1 MTIIK
6 KNIVF
11 IALIIIWI
19 IISKLNIYSAY
30 ILPSPTKIINVFYT
44 EILNGSLIKNTYIS
58 LLRVFIGFSI
68 SFILAF
74 IFGIMFGIKENIFQY
89 FENILEFI
97 RNIPPISLIPLLI
110 LWFGIG
116 EKSKIIIISLATF
129 FPMFINI
136 RYGIKNADKKLIEV
150 GKSLG
155 FSKIKIFFSIIMPHS
170 IPNILSGMKIGIG
183 YGFRA
188 IVGAELVAASSGL
201 GFMILDAQQLSR
213 SDKAIVGIITIGIV
227 GFLCDYLFSL
237 LIRKISYYKGN
248 YIEN

>member
-129 FPMFINI
+129 FPIFINI

>member
-89 FENILEFI
+89 F
-97 RNIPPISLIPLLI
+97 
-110 LWFGIG
+110 
-116 EKSKIIIISLATF
+116 
-129 FPMFINI
+129 
-136 RYGIKNADKKLIEV
+136 
-150 GKSLG
+150 
-155 FSKIKIFFSIIMPHS
+155 
-170 IPNILSGMKIGIG
+170 
-183 YGFRA
+183 
-188 IVGAELVAASSGL
+188 
-201 GFMILDAQQLSR
+201 
-213 SDKAIVGIITIGIV
+213 
-227 GFLCDYLFSL
+227 
-237 LIRKISYYKGN
+237 
-248 YIEN
+248 

>member
-155 FSKIKIFFSIIMPHS
+155 FSKVKIFFSIIMPHS

>member
-1 MTIIK
+1 
-6 KNIVF
+6 
-11 IALIIIWI
+11 
-19 IISKLNIYSAY
+19 
-30 ILPSPTKIINVFYT
+30 
-44 EILNGSLIKNTYIS
+44 
-58 LLRVFIGFSI
+58 
-68 SFILAF
+68 
-74 IFGIMFGIKENIFQY
+74 MFGIKENIFQY

-155 FSKIKIFFSIIMPHS
+155 FSKVKIFFSIIMPHS

>member
-11 IALIIIWI
+11 IALIIIWV

-74 IFGIMFGIKENIFQY
+74 IFGIMFGIKENIFKY

-155 FSKIKIFFSIIMPHS
+155 FSKVKIFFYIIMPHS